1 MSSKKITQLPEATAV
16 DGTEIIPFVQ
26 AGQTKKAT
34 LNTIT
39 SNILQGPQ
47 GDPGLSLNWQ
57 GDWSSGAL
65 YEVNDVV
72 YYQGNSFVCIADHT
86 NVTPQPNSYWN
97 LIAQRGTDGV
107 DGVDGI
113 DGVDGLD
120 GESFYWMSQW
130 ASGNT
135 YIENDV
141 VEYGGSAFI
150 ALATAVPGDIPGSSP
165 EWDLFVSRGVA
176 ATIEVGTVT
185 TGAPGASASV
195 VNVGTLTDAIFDFVI
210 PEGLQGI
217 QGIQGPQG
225 DPGFGLPTGGIDGQ
239 LIVKNGALDY
249 DTRWQTLS
257 ITNNDVSPTA
267 AIVYSKLN
275 LASGIINNDI
285 SNSAA
290 IAWSK
295 ISKTGSS
302 LADLTT
308 RSASD
313 LATGTLSDLRLSSN
327 VPLKNAANQFT
338 NHNLI
343 NETTLTYSGTIT
355 WNAASAQVARLTLD
369 GNPTLTASGFLNG
382 GFYSLLIIQD
392 GTGGKTISWDT
403 NVFKFNGGT
412 PPILSTSPSARDILV
427 FRSDGT
433 LLMEVGRS
441 LGVS

>member
-1 MSSKKITQLPEATAV
+1 MSSKKITQLPEATVV
-16 DGTEIIPFVQ
+16 DGTEIVPFVQ

-39 SNILQGPQ
+39 SNLLQGPQ

-86 NVTPQPNSYWN
+86 NITPQPNSYWN
-97 LIAQRGTDGV
+97 LIAQRGTDGA

-135 YIENDV
+135 YAENDV

-150 ALATAVPGDIPGSSP
+150 AVATAVPGDIPGSSP

-176 ATIEVGTVT
+176 ATVEIGTVT

-195 VNVGTLTDAIFDFVI
+195 VNVGTLTDAVFDFVI

-249 DTRWQTLS
+249 DTRWETLS
-257 ITNNDVSPTA
+257 VTDNDVSPTA
-267 AIVYSKLN
+267 EIAYSKLN
-275 LASGIINNDI
+275 LASGIVDNDV
-285 SNSAA
+285 SASAA
-290 IAWSK
+290 IVWSK
-295 ISKTGSS
+295 ISKADSS
-302 LADLTT
+302 LADLAT

-327 VPLKNAANQFT
+327 VPLKNAENDFT
-338 NHNLI
+338 AQNVFTEVTLSYDG
-343 NETTLTYSGTIT
+343 TMSWDVSTGQVASVTLT
-355 WNAASAQVARLTLD
+355 
-369 GNPTLTASGFLNG
+369 GNPTLTATGQKNG

-392 GTGGKTISWDT
+392 GTGSKTISWDT
-403 NVFKFNGGT
+403 NVFKFNGGA
-412 PPILSTSPSARDILV
+412 PPILSTSPNARDILV